1 MSIFNRISDI
11 LKANINDLLDRAE
24 DPEKMVK
31 QIIADMEEQVRD
43 ATEALGQA
51 MASEKQAY
59 AQLEKAKAGSREW
72 EDKAKTA
79 LKAGNEALAKKALA
93 SKVEIDKN
101 VQSLQASY
109 DQIAAQ
115 TSELHSRVVVLRQ
128 KLEEARQRQNM
139 LIARAK
145 MADATESV
153 ATAVTNT
160 DPDSAFAKLDKMER
174 KVEDRE
180 ARAEAFAAM
189 SGETVFAKDEFAEL
203 ETSQAVDAELQRL
216 MKELNGG
223 NEN

>member
-59 AQLEKAKAGSREW
+59 AQLEKAKQNSREW
-72 EDKAKTA
+72 EDKAKLA
-79 LKAGNEALAKKALA
+79 INAGNEELARKALT
-93 SKVEIDKN
+93 SKVEVDKN
-101 VQSLQASY
+101 IQAFQASY

-115 TSELHSRVVVLRQ
+115 TSELHSRVEVLRQ

-145 MADATESV
+145 MADATENV
-153 ATAVTNT
+153 ATAMTET
-160 DPDSAFAKLDKMER
+160 DPDSALAKLEKMER
-174 KVEDRE
+174 KVEDKE
-180 ARAEAFAAM
+180 ARAEAFAEM

-203 ETSQAVDAELQRL
+203 ETNQAVDAELQRL
-216 MKELNGG
+216 MKEMSGG
-223 NEN
+223 I

>member
-1 MSIFNRISDI
+1 MSIFHRISDI

-59 AQLEKAKAGSREW
+59 AQLEKARSNSREW
-72 EDKAKTA
+72 ESKAKTA
-79 LKAGNEALAKKALA
+79 LQAGNQELAKKALT

-115 TSELHSRVVVLRQ
+115 TSELHARVEVLRQ

-139 LIARAK
+139 LIARTK
-145 MADATESV
+145 MAEATESV

-160 DPDSAFAKLDKMER
+160 DPNSALAKLERMEY
-174 KVEDRE
+174 KVESRE

-203 ETSQAVDAELQRL
+203 ETNQAVDAELQRL
-216 MKELNGG
+216 MKELNG
-223 NEN
+223 

>member
-1 MSIFNRISDI
+1 MSIFHRISDI

-59 AQLEKAKAGSREW
+59 AQLEKARSNSREW
-72 EDKAKTA
+72 ESKAKTA
-79 LKAGNEALAKKALA
+79 LQAGNQELAKKALT
-93 SKVEIDKN
+93 SKVEVDKN

-115 TSELHSRVVVLRQ
+115 TSELHARVEVLRQ

-145 MADATESV
+145 MAEATESV

-160 DPDSAFAKLDKMER
+160 DPNSALAKLERMEQ
-174 KVEDRE
+174 KVESRE

-203 ETSQAVDAELQRL
+203 ETNQAVDAELQRL
-216 MKELNGG
+216 MKELNG
-223 NEN
+223 

>member
-59 AQLEKAKAGSREW
+59 AQLEKAKQNSREW
-72 EDKAKTA
+72 EDKAKLA
-79 LKAGNEALAKKALA
+79 INAGNEELARKALT
-93 SKVEIDKN
+93 SKVEVDKN
-101 VQSLQASY
+101 IQAFQASY

-115 TSELHSRVVVLRQ
+115 TSELHSRVEVLRQ

-145 MADATESV
+145 MADATENV
-153 ATAVTNT
+153 ATAMTET
-160 DPDSAFAKLDKMER
+160 DPDSALAKLEKMER
-174 KVEDRE
+174 KVEDKE
-180 ARAEAFAAM
+180 ARAEAFAEM
-189 SGETVFAKDEFAEL
+189 SGETVFARDEFAEL
-203 ETSQAVDAELQRL
+203 ETNQAVDAELQRL
-216 MKELNGG
+216 MKEMSGG
-223 NEN
+223 I

>member
-11 LKANINDLLDRAE
+11 LKANINDLLDKAE

-59 AQLEKAKAGSREW
+59 AQLEKAKANSKEW
-72 EDKAKTA
+72 EDKAKVA
-79 LKAGNEALAKKALA
+79 LKAGNEELAKKALA
-93 SKVEIDKN
+93 SKVEVDKN
-101 VQSLQASY
+101 IQSFQASY

-115 TSELHSRVVVLRQ
+115 TSELRSRVEILRQ

-160 DPDSAFAKLDKMER
+160 DPNSALSKLEKMER
-174 KVEDRE
+174 KVEGKE
-180 ARAEAFAAM
+180 ARAEAFASMA
-189 SGETVFAKDEFAEL
+189 GETVFAKDEFAEL
-203 ETSQAVDAELQRL
+203 EKDQAVDAELQRL
-216 MKELNGG
+216 MKEMNGG
-223 NEN
+223 I

>member
-1 MSIFNRISDI
+1 MSIFHRISDI

-59 AQLEKAKAGSREW
+59 AQLEKARSNSREW
-72 EDKAKTA
+72 ESKAKTA
-79 LKAGNEALAKKALA
+79 LQAGNQELAKKALT

-115 TSELHSRVVVLRQ
+115 TSELHARVEVLRQ

-139 LIARAK
+139 LIAGAK
-145 MADATESV
+145 MAEATESV

-160 DPDSAFAKLDKMER
+160 DPNSALAKLERMEQ
-174 KVEDRE
+174 KVESRE

-203 ETSQAVDAELQRL
+203 ETNQAVDAELQRL
-216 MKELNGG
+216 MKELNG
-223 NEN
+223 

>member
-1 MSIFNRISDI
+1 MSIFHRISDI

-59 AQLEKAKAGSREW
+59 AQLEKAKQNSREW
-72 EDKAKTA
+72 EDKAKLA
-79 LKAGNEALAKKALA
+79 INAGNEELARKALT
-93 SKVEIDKN
+93 SKVEVDKN
-101 VQSLQASY
+101 IQAFQASY

-115 TSELHSRVVVLRQ
+115 TSELHSRVEVLRQ

-145 MADATESV
+145 MADATENV
-153 ATAVTNT
+153 ATAMTET
-160 DPDSAFAKLDKMER
+160 DPNSALAKLEKMER
-174 KVEDRE
+174 KVEDKE
-180 ARAEAFAAM
+180 ARAEAFAEM

-203 ETSQAVDAELQRL
+203 ETNQAVDAELQRL
-216 MKELNGG
+216 MKEMSGG
-223 NEN
+223 I

>member
-59 AQLEKAKAGSREW
+59 AQLEKAKQNSREW
-72 EDKAKTA
+72 EDKAKLA
-79 LKAGNEALAKKALA
+79 INAGNEELARKALT
-93 SKVEIDKN
+93 SKVEVDKN
-101 VQSLQASY
+101 IQAFQASY

-115 TSELHSRVVVLRQ
+115 TSELHSRVEVLRQ

-145 MADATESV
+145 MADATENV
-153 ATAVTNT
+153 ATAMTET
-160 DPDSAFAKLDKMER
+160 DPNSALAKLEKMER
-174 KVEDRE
+174 KVEDKE
-180 ARAEAFAAM
+180 ARAEAFAEM
-189 SGETVFAKDEFAEL
+189 SGETVFARDEFAEL
-203 ETSQAVDAELQRL
+203 ETNQAVDAELQRL
-216 MKELNGG
+216 MKEMSGG
-223 NEN
+223 I

>member
-59 AQLEKAKAGSREW
+59 AQLEKAKQNSREW
-72 EDKAKTA
+72 EDKAKLA
-79 LKAGNEALAKKALA
+79 INAGNEELARKALT
-93 SKVEIDKN
+93 SKVEVDKN
-101 VQSLQASY
+101 IQAFQASY

-115 TSELHSRVVVLRQ
+115 TSELHSRVEVLRQ

-145 MADATESV
+145 MADATENV
-153 ATAVTNT
+153 ATAMTET
-160 DPDSAFAKLDKMER
+160 DPDSALASWKRWSARSRIRRQGQKRLR
-174 KVEDRE
+174 KCQVRPCLP
-180 ARAEAFAAM
+180 RM
-189 SGETVFAKDEFAEL
+189 NLRSLRRT
-203 ETSQAVDAELQRL
+203 RL
-216 MKELNGG
+216 SMPSCRDL
-223 NEN
+223 

>member
-1 MSIFNRISDI
+1 MSIFHRISDI

-59 AQLEKAKAGSREW
+59 AQLEKARSNSREW
-72 EDKAKTA
+72 ENKAKTA
-79 LKAGNEALAKKALA
+79 LQAGNQELAKKALT

-115 TSELHSRVVVLRQ
+115 TSELHARVEVLRQ

-145 MADATESV
+145 MAEATESV
-153 ATAVTNT
+153 ATVVTN
-160 DPDSAFAKLDKMER
+160 
-174 KVEDRE
+174 
-180 ARAEAFAAM
+180 
-189 SGETVFAKDEFAEL
+189 
-203 ETSQAVDAELQRL
+203 
-216 MKELNGG
+216 
-223 NEN
+223 

>member
-1 MSIFNRISDI
+1 MSIFHRISDI

-59 AQLEKAKAGSREW
+59 AQLEKARSNSREW
-72 EDKAKTA
+72 ESKAKTA
-79 LKAGNEALAKKALA
+79 LQAGNQELAKKALT

-115 TSELHSRVVVLRQ
+115 TSELHARVEVLRQ

-145 MADATESV
+145 MAEATESV

-160 DPDSAFAKLDKMER
+160 DPNSALAKLERMEH
-174 KVEDRE
+174 KVESRE

-203 ETSQAVDAELQRL
+203 ETNQAVDAELQRL
-216 MKELNGG
+216 MKELNG
-223 NEN
+223 

>member
-1 MSIFNRISDI
+1 MSIFHRISDI

-59 AQLEKAKAGSREW
+59 AQLEKARSNSREW
-72 EDKAKTA
+72 ENKAKTA
-79 LKAGNEALAKKALA
+79 LQAGNQELAKKALT

-115 TSELHSRVVVLRQ
+115 TSELHARVEVLRQ

-145 MADATESV
+145 MAEATESV
-153 ATAVTNT
+153 ATVVTNT
-160 DPDSAFAKLDKMER
+160 DPNSALAKLERMEQ
-174 KVEDRE
+174 KVESRE

-203 ETSQAVDAELQRL
+203 ETNQAVDAELQRL
-216 MKELNGG
+216 MKELNG
-223 NEN
+223 

>member
-1 MSIFNRISDI
+1 MSIFHRISDI

-59 AQLEKAKAGSREW
+59 AQLEKARSNSREW
-72 EDKAKTA
+72 ESKAKTA
-79 LKAGNEALAKKALA
+79 LQAGNQELAKKALT

-115 TSELHSRVVVLRQ
+115 TSELHARVEVLRQ

-145 MADATESV
+145 MAEATESV

-160 DPDSAFAKLDKMER
+160 DPNSALAKLERMEP
-174 KVEDRE
+174 EGGSRE

-203 ETSQAVDAELQRL
+203 ETNQAVDAELQRL
-216 MKELNGG
+216 MKELNG
-223 NEN
+223 

>member
-11 LKANINDLLDRAE
+11 LKANINDLLDKAE

-59 AQLEKAKAGSREW
+59 AQLEKAKANSREW
-72 EDKAKTA
+72 EDKAKVA
-79 LKAGNEALAKKALA
+79 LKAGNEELAKKALA
-93 SKVEIDKN
+93 SKVKVDKN
-101 VQSLQASY
+101 IQSFQASY

-115 TSELHSRVVVLRQ
+115 TSELRSRVEILRQ

-160 DPDSAFAKLDKMER
+160 DPNSALSKLEKMER
-174 KVEDRE
+174 KVEGKE
-180 ARAEAFAAM
+180 ARAEAFASMA
-189 SGETVFAKDEFAEL
+189 GETVFAKDEFAEL
-203 ETSQAVDAELQRL
+203 EKDQAVDAELQRL
-216 MKELNGG
+216 MKEMNGG
-223 NEN
+223 I

>member
-1 MSIFNRISDI
+1 MSIFHRISDI

-59 AQLEKAKAGSREW
+59 AQLEKARSNSREW
-72 EDKAKTA
+72 ESKAKTA
-79 LKAGNEALAKKALA
+79 LQAGNQELAKKALT

-115 TSELHSRVVVLRQ
+115 TSELHARVEVLRQ

-145 MADATESV
+145 MAEATESV

-160 DPDSAFAKLDKMER
+160 DPNSALAKLERMEQ
-174 KVEDRE
+174 KVESRE

-189 SGETVFAKDEFAEL
+189 SGETGFAKDEFAEL
-203 ETSQAVDAELQRL
+203 ETNQAVDAELQRL
-216 MKELNGG
+216 MKELNG
-223 NEN
+223 

>member
-1 MSIFNRISDI
+1 MSIFHRISDI
-11 LKANINDLLDRAE
+11 LKANINDLLDREE

-59 AQLEKAKAGSREW
+59 AQLEKARSNSREW
-72 EDKAKTA
+72 ESKAKTA
-79 LKAGNEALAKKALA
+79 LQAGNQELAKKALT

-115 TSELHSRVVVLRQ
+115 TSELHARVEVLRQ

-145 MADATESV
+145 MAEATESV

-160 DPDSAFAKLDKMER
+160 DPNSALAKLERMEQ
-174 KVEDRE
+174 KVESRE

-203 ETSQAVDAELQRL
+203 ETNQAVDAELQRL
-216 MKELNGG
+216 MKELNG
-223 NEN
+223 

>member
-59 AQLEKAKAGSREW
+59 AQLEKAKQNSREW
-72 EDKAKTA
+72 EDKAKLA
-79 LKAGNEALAKKALA
+79 INAGNEELARKALT
-93 SKVEIDKN
+93 SKVEVDKN
-101 VQSLQASY
+101 IQAFQASY

-115 TSELHSRVVVLRQ
+115 TSELHSMVEVLRQ

-145 MADATESV
+145 MADATENV
-153 ATAVTNT
+153 ATAMTET
-160 DPDSAFAKLDKMER
+160 DPNSALAKLEKMER
-174 KVEDRE
+174 KVEDKE
-180 ARAEAFAAM
+180 ARAEAFAEM

-203 ETSQAVDAELQRL
+203 ETNQAVDAELQRL
-216 MKELNGG
+216 MKEMSGG
-223 NEN
+223 I

>member
-59 AQLEKAKAGSREW
+59 AQLEKAKQNSREW
-72 EDKAKTA
+72 EDKAKLA
-79 LKAGNEALAKKALA
+79 INAGNEELARKALT
-93 SKVEIDKN
+93 SKVEVDKN
-101 VQSLQASY
+101 IQAFQASY

-115 TSELHSRVVVLRQ
+115 TSELHSRVEVLRQ

-145 MADATESV
+145 MADATENV
-153 ATAVTNT
+153 ATAMTET
-160 DPDSAFAKLDKMER
+160 DPNSALAKLEKMER
-174 KVEDRE
+174 KVEDKE
-180 ARAEAFAAM
+180 ARAEVFAEM

-203 ETSQAVDAELQRL
+203 ETNQAVDAELQRL
-216 MKELNGG
+216 MKEMSGG
-223 NEN
+223 I

>member
-51 MASEKQAY
+51 MASEKQPY
-59 AQLEKAKAGSREW
+59 AQLEKAKQNSREW
-72 EDKAKTA
+72 EDKAKLA
-79 LKAGNEALAKKALA
+79 INAGNEELARKALT
-93 SKVEIDKN
+93 SKVEVDKN
-101 VQSLQASY
+101 IQAFQASY

-115 TSELHSRVVVLRQ
+115 TSELHSRVEVLRQ

-145 MADATESV
+145 MADATENV
-153 ATAVTNT
+153 ATAMTET
-160 DPDSAFAKLDKMER
+160 DPNSALAKLEKMER
-174 KVEDRE
+174 KVEDKE
-180 ARAEAFAAM
+180 ARAEAFAEM

-203 ETSQAVDAELQRL
+203 ETNQAVDAELQSL
-216 MKELNGG
+216 MKEMSGG
-223 NEN
+223 I

>member
-59 AQLEKAKAGSREW
+59 AQLEKAKANSKEW
-72 EDKAKTA
+72 EDKAKVA
-79 LKAGNEALAKKALA
+79 LKAGNEELAKKALA
-93 SKVEIDKN
+93 SKVEVDKN
-101 VQSLQASY
+101 IQSFQASY

-115 TSELHSRVVVLRQ
+115 TSELHSRVEILRQ

-145 MADATESV
+145 MADATESI
-153 ATAVTNT
+153 ATAVTDT
-160 DPDSAFAKLDKMER
+160 DPNSALSKLEKIER
-174 KVEDRE
+174 KVEGKE
-180 ARAEAFAAM
+180 ARAEELASM
-189 SGETVFAKDEFAEL
+189 TGETVFAKDEFAEL
-203 ETSQAVDAELQRL
+203 EKNQAVDAELQRL
-216 MKELNGG
+216 MKEMNGG
-223 NEN
+223 I

>member
-1 MSIFNRISDI
+1 MSIFHRISDI

-59 AQLEKAKAGSREW
+59 AQLEKARSNSREW
-72 EDKAKTA
+72 ESKAKTA
-79 LKAGNEALAKKALA
+79 LQAGNQELAKKALT

-115 TSELHSRVVVLRQ
+115 TSELHARVEVLRQ

-145 MADATESV
+145 MAEATESV

-160 DPDSAFAKLDKMER
+160 DPNSALAKLERME
-174 KVEDRE
+174 
-180 ARAEAFAAM
+180 
-189 SGETVFAKDEFAEL
+189 
-203 ETSQAVDAELQRL
+203 
-216 MKELNGG
+216 
-223 NEN
+223 

>member
-1 MSIFNRISDI
+1 MSIFHRISDI

-24 DPEKMVK
+24 DHEKMVK

-59 AQLEKAKAGSREW
+59 AQLEKARSNSREW
-72 EDKAKTA
+72 ESKAKTA
-79 LKAGNEALAKKALA
+79 LQAGNQELAKKALT

-115 TSELHSRVVVLRQ
+115 TSELHARVEVLRQ

-145 MADATESV
+145 MAEATESV

-160 DPDSAFAKLDKMER
+160 DPNSALAKLERMEQ
-174 KVEDRE
+174 KVESRE

-203 ETSQAVDAELQRL
+203 ETNQAVDAELQRL
-216 MKELNGG
+216 MKELNG
-223 NEN
+223 

>member
-1 MSIFNRISDI
+1 
-11 LKANINDLLDRAE
+11 
-24 DPEKMVK
+24 MVK

-59 AQLEKAKAGSREW
+59 AQLEKARSNSREW
-72 EDKAKTA
+72 ENKAKTA
-79 LKAGNEALAKKALA
+79 LQAGNQELAKKALT

-115 TSELHSRVVVLRQ
+115 TSELHARVEVLRQ

-145 MADATESV
+145 MAEATESV

-160 DPDSAFAKLDKMER
+160 DPNSALAKLERMEQ
-174 KVEDRE
+174 KVESRE

-203 ETSQAVDAELQRL
+203 ETNQAVDAELQRL
-216 MKELNGG
+216 MKELNG
-223 NEN
+223 

>member
-1 MSIFNRISDI
+1 MSIFHRISDI

-59 AQLEKAKAGSREW
+59 AQLEKARSNSREW
-72 EDKAKTA
+72 ENKAKTA
-79 LKAGNEALAKKALA
+79 LQAGNQELAKKALT

-115 TSELHSRVVVLRQ
+115 TSELHARVEVLRQ

-145 MADATESV
+145 MAEATESV

-160 DPDSAFAKLDKMER
+160 DPNSALAKLERMEQ
-174 KVEDRE
+174 KVESRE

-203 ETSQAVDAELQRL
+203 ETNQAVDAELQRL
-216 MKELNGG
+216 MKELNG
-223 NEN
+223 

>member
-59 AQLEKAKAGSREW
+59 AQLEKAKANSKEW
-72 EDKAKTA
+72 EDKAKVA
-79 LKAGNEALAKKALA
+79 LKAGNEELAKKALA
-93 SKVEIDKN
+93 SKVEVDKN
-101 VQSLQASY
+101 IQSFQASY

-115 TSELHSRVVVLRQ
+115 TSELHSRVEILRQ

-145 MADATESV
+145 MADATESI
-153 ATAVTNT
+153 ATAVTDTAPN
-160 DPDSAFAKLDKMER
+160 SALSKLEKMER
-174 KVEDRE
+174 KVEGKE
-180 ARAEAFAAM
+180 ARAEALASM
-189 SGETVFAKDEFAEL
+189 TGETVFAKDEFAEL
-203 ETSQAVDAELQRL
+203 EKNQAVDAELQRL
-216 MKELNGG
+216 MKEMNGG
-223 NEN
+223 I

>member
-1 MSIFNRISDI
+1 MSIFHRISDI

-59 AQLEKAKAGSREW
+59 AQLEKARSNSREW
-72 EDKAKTA
+72 ESKAKTA
-79 LKAGNEALAKKALA
+79 LQAGNQELAKKALT

-115 TSELHSRVVVLRQ
+115 TSELHARVEVLRQ

-145 MADATESV
+145 MAEATESV

-160 DPDSAFAKLDKMER
+160 DPNSALAKLERMEQ
-174 KVEDRE
+174 KVESRE

-203 ETSQAVDAELQRL
+203 ETNQAVDAELQRL
-216 MKELNGG
+216 MKELNG
-223 NEN
+223 

>member
-1 MSIFNRISDI
+1 MSIFHRISDI

-59 AQLEKAKAGSREW
+59 AQLEKARSNSREW
-72 EDKAKTA
+72 ENKAKMA
-79 LKAGNEALAKKALA
+79 LQAGNQELAKKALT

-101 VQSLQASY
+101 VQSLQDSY
-109 DQIAAQ
+109 DEIAAQ
-115 TSELHSRVVVLRQ
+115 TSELHARVEVLRQ

-145 MADATESV
+145 MAEATESV

-160 DPDSAFAKLDKMER
+160 DPNSALAKLERMEQ
-174 KVEDRE
+174 KVESRE

-203 ETSQAVDAELQRL
+203 ETNQAVDAELQRL
-216 MKELNGG
+216 MKELNG
-223 NEN
+223 

>member
-1 MSIFNRISDI
+1 MSIFHRISDI

-24 DPEKMVK
+24 DPEKM
-31 QIIADMEEQVRD
+31 VRD

-59 AQLEKAKAGSREW
+59 AQLEKARSNSREW
-72 EDKAKTA
+72 ESKAKTA
-79 LKAGNEALAKKALA
+79 LQAGNQELAKKALT

-115 TSELHSRVVVLRQ
+115 TSELHARVEVLRQ

-145 MADATESV
+145 MAEATESV

-160 DPDSAFAKLDKMER
+160 DPNSALAKLERMEQ
-174 KVEDRE
+174 KVESRE

-203 ETSQAVDAELQRL
+203 ETNQAVDAELQRL
-216 MKELNGG
+216 MKELNG
-223 NEN
+223 